1 MASTDESFSFK
12 KLLAVLPRGA
22 PLDVSFLREQGLS
35 AFHASHL
42 AKGGWLTHLGRGVYM
57 LPGDTLTRDGCLAY
71 LMRRHAGLHV
81 GGKTALSWRGVRH
94 NINFREVI
102 TLWGEKQVRLPA
114 WFLERFEC
122 TYQTTRLFDASI
134 QKDYALQALPGGNPA
149 VLVSAPERALLEHL
163 SDVGKTESLQ
173 DTRDLIESTRNLRLP
188 VLETLLAHTTRI
200 KVVRLARSLSEELD
214 LPWAAM
220 AKTYSEKK
228 GGGSRWVAVSK
239 GGERLD
245 LKA

>member
-1 MASTDESFSFK
+1 MESTDALFSFK
-12 KLLAVLPRGA
+12 RLLTVLPRGE
-22 PLDVSFLREQGLS
+22 PLDVSFLNDHGLS

-81 GGKTALSWRGVRH
+81 GGKTALAWRGVRH
-94 NINFREVI
+94 NITFREVI
-102 TLWGEKQVRLPA
+102 TLWCEQQVRLPA
-114 WFLERFEC
+114 WFLDRFEC
-122 TYQTTRLFDASI
+122 TFQTTRLFDSGLP
-134 QKDYALQALPGGNPA
+134 KDFGLQSLPAGNPA
-149 VLVSAPERALLEHL
+149 VLVSVPERALLEHL

-173 DTRDLIESTRNLRLP
+173 DARDLIESMHSLRQP

-200 KVVRLARSLSEELD
+200 KVVRLARILAEELD
-214 LPWAAM
+214 LPWAAI
-220 AKTYSEKK
+220 ARTSSDKK
-228 GGGSRWVAVSK
+228 GGAARWIAVSK
-239 GGERLD
+239 SGERLD